1 MMGAKEKERIQQAF
15 KEKMDYEEILN
26 CTRCGFC
33 LPSCPT
39 YVETGNDEV
48 HSPRGRIAL
57 MKGLVD
63 GHIEPNEEVK
73 RSIDLCLG
81 CRACEPACPSGV
93 KFGRLLEQAREAIY
107 QSNEQSFTQKLVRKM
122 TFNNLFSHQDRM
134 IGLTSLL
141 GFYQRSGLQKT
152 ARTLGI
158 MKLFPETIRTMEKVL
173 PRVPRK
179 KELKHRERYFEPLEK
194 QNKRVA
200 FFSGCLMDTVFRSTN
215 EATTKLLQYAGCEI
229 VVPKAQSCC
238 GALHGHSGERDQ
250 AKELAK
256 RNIVAFEGA
265 EVDYIITNA
274 GGCGGF
280 LVDYGYLLKDD
291 SEWAERAQMF
301 GHKIKDIS
309 RILVEL
315 DFHQLPLS
323 LNKQKVTYQDSC
335 HLRNGQQTFIEPRQ
349 LLQSI
354 DGVTYVEMKDANRCC
369 GSAGIYNIVES
380 DMSMQVLDYKME
392 QTKQTEAQTIVTSN
406 PGCLLQMKLGIE
418 REGLSDRMEA
428 VHIVDLLLEAF
439 ERAREQA
446 DDVSDKERK
455 EHIS

>member
-81 CRACEPACPSGV
+81 CRACEPACTSGV

-122 TFNNLFSHQDRM
+122 TINNLFSHQDRM

-152 ARTLGI
+152 ARTLGF
-158 MKLFPETIRTMEKVL
+158 MKLFPETMRTMEKVL

-179 KELKHRERYFEPLEK
+179 KELKYRERYFEPLEK
-194 QNKRVA
+194 QKKRVA
-200 FFSGCLMDTVFRSTN
+200 FFSGCLMDTVFRPTN

-229 VVPKAQSCC
+229 VVPEAQSCC

-256 RNIVAFEGA
+256 RNIVAFEEA

-323 LNKQKVTYQDSC
+323 LNKQ
-335 HLRNGQQTFIEPRQ
+335 
-349 LLQSI
+349 
-354 DGVTYVEMKDANRCC
+354 
-369 GSAGIYNIVES
+369 
-380 DMSMQVLDYKME
+380 
-392 QTKQTEAQTIVTSN
+392 
-406 PGCLLQMKLGIE
+406 
-418 REGLSDRMEA
+418 
-428 VHIVDLLLEAF
+428 
-439 ERAREQA
+439 
-446 DDVSDKERK
+446 
-455 EHIS
+455 